1 MAKGMRPRRSD
12 YIFAFTKNAMVIV
25 GCQEL
30 IIVFMVTKHLNDRRL
45 ALRCLVTLKSYNQF
59 LVEEQLTALMNKATD
74 ETANTAKDE
83 QLWSNFVASFKSA
96 FTSMT
101 EQWDAQVKLN
111 TLKMG
116 RGDLDLY
123 IATFK
128 HLARKAGLGLNST
141 DTRARFVQGL

>member
-30 IIVFMVTKHLNDRRL
+30 IIVFKVTKHLNDRRL

-116 RGDLDLY
+116 KGDLDL
-123 IATFK
+123 T
-128 HLARKAGLGLNST
+128 
-141 DTRARFVQGL
+141 